1 GEPRMQFE
9 LGLDPGWLRT
19 GDFHGPFELRHVRVQ
34 DTDSWTVLAQ
44 GHFALDL
51 PTAPRSTG
59 AAPSI
64 AGLTAR
70 QITLGP
76 TTSTP
81 VGLPQDM
88 GTQPLFGLMLVHG
101 WCSSGGVW
109 PTSQFTHPLLVFHDP
124 DANRSHDEFA
134 QRLATLGAQNRSFG
148 VIGHSQGGPAA
159 VHLRTY
165 YVSGLDRA
173 TGGRPIQSLASP
185 YQGTPLA
192 GLGFFLCGNNTD
204 LGTSGS
210 AAWLANI
217 PSWVRDEVYYYTTS
231 NSGSACNFA
240 TNLFLSN
247 PEDGTVEQF
256 RGQLPGAHNMG
267 HVTGWCHTTGMSNPA
282 GYTDAAR
289 NAIMNQ
295 NAAH

>member
-1 GEPRMQFE
+1 LE
-9 LGLDPGWLRT
+9 LEFDKRWLQS
-19 GDFHGPFELRHVRVQ
+19 GDFQAPFELRHVRVQ
-34 DTDSWTVLAQ
+34 DPDSWTVLEEQDHWPVSFPAQ
-44 GHFALDL
+44 AQRTGNG
-51 PTAPRSTG
+51 APAANFTFRSSPLS
-59 AAPSI
+59 PSS
-64 AGLTAR
+64 
-70 QITLGP
+70 
-76 TTSTP
+76 STP
-81 VGLPQDM
+81 APNPNLNLNNLSR
-88 GTQPLFGLMLVHG
+88 PLFGLMLVHG

-124 DANRSHDEFA
+124 DANRSHDQFA
-134 QRLATLGAQNRSFG
+134 QRMATLGSQNRSFG
-148 VIGHSQGGPAA
+148 IIGHSQGGPAA
-159 VHLRTY
+159 LQLRTY

-173 TGGRPIQSLASP
+173 QGGRPIQSLASP

-192 GLGFFLCGNNTD
+192 GLGFFLCGTNTD
-204 LGTSGS
+204 LGTSAS

-217 PSWVRDEVYYYTTS
+217 PSSVRDEVYYYTTA

-240 TNLFLSN
+240 TNWFLTN

-282 GYTDAAR
+282 GYQDAAR

-295 NAAH
+295 EAAH